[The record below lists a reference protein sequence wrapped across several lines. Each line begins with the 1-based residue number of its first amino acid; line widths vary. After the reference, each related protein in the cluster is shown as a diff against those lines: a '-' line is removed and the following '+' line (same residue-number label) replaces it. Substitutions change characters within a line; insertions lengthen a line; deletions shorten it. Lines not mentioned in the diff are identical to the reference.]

1 MGFVFNNFP
10 TSSQLIPNNLFVFIY
25 FLASFRKPTCVF
37 NNIMASIVYFFV
49 YLQIPVCAKAH
60 WFPPLSRCVAA
71 RTLPS
76 TICPHHNH
84 NYRLS
89 LRPQLVK
96 RKVQTN
102 PPGGISQTPGDG
114 WRRPPKF
121 GVCDLPKGRVRR
133 NCFEVRHCYA
143 VRLYAN
149 LSSHLQSG
157 QTGADP
163 RGWRIRADAGW
174 RRPPTFGVCDL
185 PKGSPAGTRPNEL
198 PSGSVTSQFR
208 LGFGGGWRIRADVN
222 CWHASGT
229 RQNSGEFPSG
239 LAVVRLEVLLS
250 RRRIR
255 SAYGPR
261 SETCPFGTSQ
271 TSQGRGLRQP
281 PSDGWRRPPKFG
293 VCDLP
298 KGSPEGTR
306 PKELLSFEVPR
317 CYAVRLYANLSSHLQ
332 SG

>member
-222 CWHASGT
+222 CWHASA
-229 RQNSGEFPSG
+229 RIQVSSPRDWPWSGWRFYFLDDASALRMGRVQKRVPSG
-239 LAVVRLEVLLS
+239 HRRPHKAEVCASPQVTAGADPRSLGSAIS
-250 RRRIR
+250 RRD
-255 SAYGPR
+255 A
-261 SETCPFGTSQ
+261 SE
-271 TSQGRGLRQP
+271 
-281 PSDGWRRPPKFG
+281 
-293 VCDLP
+293 
-298 KGSPEGTR
+298 
-306 PKELLSFEVPR
+306 
-317 CYAVRLYANLSSHLQ
+317 
-332 SG
+332 